1 MRITINIDA
10 TPEEFQELFVPSDRQ
25 HEFITVTYDAYVEAL
40 NRMVSKQVD
49 PHSFTQLRE
58 ES

>member
-10 TPEEFQELFVPSDRQ
+10 TPEEFQEMFVPSDRQ

-40 NRMVSKQVD
+40 RRMVTQQVD
-49 PHSFTQLRE
+49 PHNFTGIRDGD
-58 ES
+58 